1 MLTWFA
7 NYKDGSRHDYNAQ
20 SYNIANIDKSQ
31 LDTLIIHDPND
42 IMPTFVVHF
51 DDEKKRPIYVR
62 RVEMGVGGYKTVC
75 HIVGWQ
81 MRVHGENIQSIFY
94 VFETIGRKNKEGKDE
109 DVKWIENAGKFDRN
123 RNPWFK
129 TPSEEQLNMLG
140 SKVDGNTSS

>member
-7 NYKDGSRHDYNAQ
+7 NYRDGSRHDYNAQ
-20 SYNIANIDKSQ
+20 SYNISNIDKSQ
-31 LDTLIIHDPND
+31 LDTLVFQDPND
-42 IMPTFVVHF
+42 KIPTFVLHF
-51 DDEKKRPIYVR
+51 DDERKRPIYVR
-62 RVEMGVGGYKTVC
+62 RNEMGVGGYKTIC

-94 VFETIGRKNKEGKDE
+94 VFETIGRPDG

-140 SKVDGNTSS
+140 SKVNENSSL